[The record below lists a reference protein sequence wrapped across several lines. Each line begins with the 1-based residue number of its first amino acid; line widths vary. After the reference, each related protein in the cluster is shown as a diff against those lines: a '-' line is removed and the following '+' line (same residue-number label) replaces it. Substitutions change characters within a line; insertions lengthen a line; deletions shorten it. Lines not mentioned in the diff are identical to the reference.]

1 MQVVLLDE
9 RGEEV
14 TSEQFA
20 SLIEDAG
27 SRMPTALVFCV
38 GGPYGHA
45 GDVVERSNRS
55 VSLSSMVLNHQ
66 VALIVLLEQVYRQVH
81 IAPRRGRK
89 SFED

>member
-9 RGEEV
+9 RGEEL

-27 SRMPTALVFCV
+27 SRMLTALVFGI

-55 VSLSSMVLNHQ
+55 VRLFSMVLNHQ

-81 IAPRRGRK
+81 IGPRRVQK